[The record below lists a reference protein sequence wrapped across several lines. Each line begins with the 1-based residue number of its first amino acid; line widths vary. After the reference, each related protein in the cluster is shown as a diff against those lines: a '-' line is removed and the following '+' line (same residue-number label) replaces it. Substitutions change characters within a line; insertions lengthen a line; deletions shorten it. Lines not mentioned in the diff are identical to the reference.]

1 MPDNNTVITIVEI
14 IGLVAFAFSGALAGA
29 KKDLDVIGCVI
40 LGVATGIG
48 GGTVRDIVLDT
59 PVFWLN
65 ESINYSLNVC
75 LVSSLIIYLASK
87 FFAEKEYIIN
97 WFDAIGLAVFSVQG
111 YIKTFDLTSNME
123 LAIIMGVLTGC
134 GGGLIRDVCLNRQPF
149 IFRGEVYASA
159 SLIGLGVFAFVDN
172 PLLAFAIILGI
183 RMATIKYNLR
193 LK

>member
-75 LVSSLIIYLASK
+75 LVSSLVIYLASK